1 MVLLTIFQNNMRRSM
16 SKKIGSLLTLLI
28 PIFVV
33 VLGVAAN
40 YISRPSFPLGIIN
53 TAPTAKTE
61 QIISM
66 LKQTE
71 RVKVLYANPATMKTD
86 IITGRY
92 YAIIEFNN
100 NGFHIESVKDQKTLK
115 SLTQI
120 VENYSREPKP
130 LDIEKISEPLP
141 GVAERTCAF
150 IVLFLMIT
158 ATINAS
164 FITKDRNN
172 GTIRRIKYS
181 PCSPASYV
189 SGNILYNLTI
199 TYFQYF
205 IAISVIEILCLE
217 TGISYGNYL
226 LMGVWVALFTT
237 AFGTFMAS
245 LFNKEMQVNLSAT
258 CIALI
263 LSLIGGTFISLDK
276 MPLAMKQISVI
287 SPVRWFIESV
297 NMMEQGRTWFFD
309 YTAILVLT
317 GFIMLLFVVAIKRN
331 RHVIII

>member
-1 MVLLTIFQNNMRRSM
+1 MVLLTIFQNNMKRSL
-16 SKKIGSLLTLLI
+16 SKKTGFLLTLLI
-28 PIFVV
+28 PILVV

-40 YISRPSFPLGIIN
+40 YISRPSFPLGIID

-61 QIISM
+61 QIIRM

-71 RVKVLYANPATMKTD
+71 QVDILNADSATRKTD

-92 YAIIEFNN
+92 FAIIEFNN
-100 NGFHIESVKDQKTLK
+100 HGFYIESVKDQKTLK
-115 SLTQI
+115 TLTKM
-120 VENYSREPKP
+120 VEDYSRETKP
-130 LDIEKISEPLP
+130 LDITKISEPSL
-141 GVAERTCAF
+141 GIAERTCAF
-150 IVLFLMIT
+150 MVLFLMIT

-181 PCSPASYV
+181 PCSASSYIT
-189 SGNILYNLTI
+189 GNVLYNLTI

-205 IAISVIEILCLE
+205 IAISVIEMLCFD
-217 TGISYGNYL
+217 TGVSYGNYL

-237 AFGTFMAS
+237 AFGTCMAS
-245 LFNKEMQVNLSAT
+245 LFRKEMQVNLSAT

-263 LSLIGGTFISLDK
+263 FSLIGGTFISLDK
-276 MPLAMKQISVI
+276 MPLALKQISVI

-297 NMMEQGRTWFFD
+297 DMMEQGRTWFYND
-309 YTAILVLT
+309 TAIFVLT
-317 GFIMLLFVVAIKRN
+317 GFILLLYVVAINRN
-331 RHVIII
+331 RHIIII